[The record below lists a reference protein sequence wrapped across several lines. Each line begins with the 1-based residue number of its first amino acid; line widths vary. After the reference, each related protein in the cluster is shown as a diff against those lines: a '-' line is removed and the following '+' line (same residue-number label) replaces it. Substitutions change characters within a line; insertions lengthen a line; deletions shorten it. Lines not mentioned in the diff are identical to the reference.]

1 MATLYEKIKEY
12 NFGFDIIDK
21 TYDMSVYVE
30 FDEFNAKYDDFDKV
44 ISRICRLLEVP
55 DDLKLDEIV
64 SVDITGLFK
73 GNEDIQIDGMTMH
86 KSKGLTYDEVIIIG
100 LNKSFPSSKTDIY
113 WYNNLYKN
121 KPIKESIE
129 FAEERRL
136 FYVALTR
143 TKNRVYLLFD
153 KNPNYRSEFIK
164 EIDEIVLGE

>member
-1 MATLYEKIKEY
+1 MINRILEDEDLVDDIGTKI
-12 NFGFDIIDK
+12 
-21 TYDMSVYVE
+21 
-30 FDEFNAKYDDFDKV
+30 
-44 ISRICRLLEVP
+44 
-55 DDLKLDEIV
+55 
-64 SVDITGLFK
+64 LFK

-143 TKNRVYLLFD
+143 TKNRVYLIFD

-164 EIDEIVLGE
+164 EIDEIISEG